1 MKIVM
6 KIAKTDL
13 GWSPV
18 KLFYL
23 MMIILVLSF
32 KIIHI
37 PYDFVFDVVIIVEEK
52 WKN

>member
-6 KIAKTDL
+6 KIAKTGL

-18 KLFYL
+18 KVFYL

-32 KIIHI
+32 IYIWLCN
-37 PYDFVFDVVIIVEEK
+37 YCL
-52 WKN
+52 